1 MNFNMKVIKEQT
13 FQYIMMA
20 LAVIADIALI
30 VNIIHHW

>member
-1 MNFNMKVIKEQT
+1 MKVIKEQT

-30 VNIIHHW
+30 VNITGENYIY

>member
-1 MNFNMKVIKEQT
+1 MKLDTQSERIQ
-13 FQYIMMA
+13 FSLMI

>member
-1 MNFNMKVIKEQT
+1 MKQLKEQT
-13 FQYIMMA
+13 FQYILMV

>member
-1 MNFNMKVIKEQT
+1 MKVLKEQT
-13 FQYIMMA
+13 FQYIMMC